1 MDQQIQDAINRVA
14 QKATKLVEAK
24 EFYFQKAQDALKA
37 WLDMDLPE
45 SVKIEL
51 LSLADDY
58 KEFQER
64 TTSNETIKNIFN
76 LLLEII
82 AYCDV
87 NARHKN
93 LLNKYED
100 KRVLADA
107 NVRMNSWIHKLIF
120 FKFDRDK
127 VGPGSPRN
135 AFAYLLDPESQTTIL
150 SNNHRLQIST
160 NLLELEED
168 SEDFVRDLKDFFSD
182 YKLPAMHPANVT
194 QFLSVLIYEIKDMWK
209 EEVVGLLASD
219 RTDWKEEFVSEIGR
233 HDGAIVWNTKRPA
246 RPIRSL
252 KALRSIVD
260 DGETF
265 PLYYSV
271 GGSVGYCATI
281 VDFAQ
286 SQQEL
291 EDKLWDGNGKKIF
304 NYYPKFEQYVSGDKK
319 ARILFLAKS
328 FEKITPIPVSSFEFA
343 FGSRAPVHDN
353 LSPIK
358 AMPETAATPNASMP
372 RIENTLP
379 ITTARNQILFGPPG
393 TGKTYGSIEKALRII
408 NESEE
413 QNLDWSDRTK
423 VKDLFDRRVAEGRI
437 VFTTF
442 HQSMSY
448 EDFIEG
454 IKPIVSAEDEA
465 EAESQ
470 TDTQVV
476 SYDIVPGIFMTICEQ
491 AKKKVNTKRDFDEL
505 WSGFYKSLVQK
516 GAETFKSTSSEMF
529 FEREYSNEQSI
540 GVRFAKSWDKD
551 EPRGKKV
558 FPVGKELI
566 RRLFVAGVDGGPNVR
581 DQWQSVKSIVYASR
595 ATLALGVYRKFWEY
609 AQLQQA
615 ILKSE
620 TSGAYVLI
628 IDEINR
634 GNVSQIFGELITLI
648 EEDKREGMPEAI
660 RLKLPYSKKDFSVP
674 SNLYIIGT
682 MNTADRSVEALDT
695 ALRRRFNFEEI
706 VPNPDLIRTHGKLK
720 HLRGILAEGINL
732 AALMQTINR
741 RILKLLDKDHLI
753 GHSYFM
759 SVSSLAELKSVFHN
773 KFIPLLQEYFFGD
786 PGKIGLVIGRGFFID
801 DEDEEDMV
809 FAEFNFDS
817 RDFATRKLYALR
829 NTSTMS
835 SSEFIQAIALLM
847 NKDQ

>member
-37 WLDMDLPE
+37 WLAMDVPD

-51 LSLADDY
+51 LTLADDY
-58 KEFQER
+58 KELQER
-64 TTSNETIKNIFN
+64 TTSDETIKNIFN

-135 AFAYLLDPESQTTIL
+135 AFAYLLDPENHTTIL

-160 NLLELEED
+160 NLFDLEED
-168 SEDFVRDLKDFFSD
+168 SEDFVRDLKDFFGG
-182 YKLPAMHPANVT
+182 YTLPTMHPANVT

-219 RTDWKEEFVSEIGR
+219 RTDWKEEFVSEIER
-233 HDGAIVWNTKRPA
+233 HDGVIVWNTKRPS

-252 KALRSIVD
+252 KALRTIVD

-265 PLYYSV
+265 PLYYSE
-271 GGSVGYCATI
+271 GGSVAYCATI
-281 VDFAQ
+281 VDFAEN
-286 SQQEL
+286 QQEL
-291 EDKLWDGNGKKIF
+291 DDKLWNGSGKKIF
-304 NYYPKFEQYVSGDKK
+304 NYYPKFEQYVSGEKK
-319 ARILFLAKS
+319 AKILFLAKG

-343 FGSRAPVHDN
+343 FGSSAPVHDN

-358 AMPETAATPNASMP
+358 AMPETAPIPLVSMP
-372 RIENTLP
+372 RVENSSPMT
-379 ITTARNQILFGPPG
+379 IARNQILFGPPG

-408 NESEE
+408 NEDEE
-413 QNLDWSDRTK
+413 QDLDWTDRTK

-454 IKPIVSAEDEA
+454 IKPIISAEDEA

-470 TDTQVV
+470 AESQVV
-476 SYDIVPGIFMTICEQ
+476 SYDIVPGIFMTICDQ
-491 AKKKVNTKRDFDEL
+491 ARKRVDSKKSFDEL
-505 WSGFYKSLVQK
+505 WTGFYKSLVQK
-516 GAETFKSTSSEMF
+516 GAETFKSTTSEML
-529 FEREYSNEQSI
+529 FEREYSTEESI

-551 EPRGKKV
+551 APRGKKV
-558 FPVGKELI
+558 FPVSKELI
-566 RRLFVAGVDGGPNVR
+566 RRIFAAGIDGGPNVR
-581 DQWQSVKSIVYASR
+581 DQWQSVKNIVYASR
-595 ATLALGVYRKFWEY
+595 ATLALGVFRKFWEY

-615 ILKSE
+615 FLKKDR
-620 TSGAYVLI
+620 SGAFILI

-660 RLKLPYSKKDFSVP
+660 RLKLPYSKKHFSVP
-674 SNLYIIGT
+674 WNLYIIGT

-695 ALRRRFNFEEI
+695 ALRRRFSFEEI
-706 VPNPDLIRTHGKLK
+706 VPDPDLIKTHGKLK
-720 HLRGILAEGINL
+720 RTRGVLSEGIDL
-732 AALMQTINR
+732 ADLMQTINR

-759 SVSSLAELKSVFHN
+759 SVSSLGELKSIFHN
-773 KFIPLLQEYFFGD
+773 KIIPLLQEYFFGD

-801 DEDEEDMV
+801 DEEDEDIV
-809 FAEFNFDS
+809 FADFNFDS
-817 RDFATRKLYALR
+817 RDFATRKIYALR
-829 NTSTMS
+829 NTSMMS
-835 SSEFIQAIALLM
+835 NSEFIQAIALLM